1 MGGSHIALGSLLSVR
16 EALEAVVPVGVEC
29 VALVRGPRPR
39 TLWARLWD
47 WLGLRLA
54 RRAGF
59 TLIWADASVPP
70 DHVNC
75 RCVLVRR
82 EDR

>member
-1 MGGSHIALGSLLSVR
+1 MKGSPIDIRA
-16 EALEAVVPVGVEC
+16 ALEAVVPCGVEC

-39 TLWARLWD
+39 GLWARLWD
-47 WLGLRLA
+47 WIGLRLA

-59 TLIWADASVPP
+59 TVIWADASVPP

-75 RCVLVRR
+75 RCVLVPR
-82 EDR
+82 EGDR